1 MIASSSNQARH
12 KPTPKRSK
20 KETPIP
26 AIVTIE
32 SEPELSKIDEG
43 WYYFWAKHQ
52 NSKRKDWSILCTE
65 EQIDW
70 VVEQMQD
77 NVQLIENTHFADKR
91 LRTEDGYVTRSVL
104 AEEFQIDEPV
114 QEENPM
120 TWGEF
125 APVAQ
130 TPQEPVTDPIAL
142 ETLRRYSIWIAC
154 CQAVEINPTE
164 PQRCEAMRTFESG
177 AIIDSKKR

>member
-1 MIASSSNQARH
+1 MIESTVTTARH

-20 KETPIP
+20 KEPPIP
-26 AIVTIE
+26 AIVKIVG
-32 SEPELSKIDEG
+32 EPSLSSKDEG

-77 NVQLIENTHFADKR
+77 NVQLIEGTHFADKR

-142 ETLRRYSIWIAC
+142 ETLRRYSIWNVC
-154 CQAVEINPTE
+154 CQAVEIEPTE
-164 PQRCEAMRTFESG
+164 PQRCEAMRIFTSG
-177 AIIDSKKR
+177 TIIDSRKR